1 MPDLDEELAR
11 AAAVGPETSGFGS
24 FGSGSAGTGAST
36 PSPARAGEPED
47 APPRRSL
54 GLLVSLLVMGV
65 GLLVLVL
72 TSLRSAVVYS
82 KGVDELV
89 TERARL
95 VGRTVRVEGSLVKGT
110 LVRRAEPCEYRFTLE
125 RRGQRLEVD
134 YPQCSI
140 PDTFRELGYTDV
152 TVTAEGKLAA
162 DGRFAATQIMA
173 KCPSKYEERARAA
186 ASATAGAAPPELPSR
201 LD

>member
-11 AAAVGPETSGFGS
+11 AAAIGPAAPEL
-24 FGSGSAGTGAST
+24 GSAGRSPATSEDPA
-36 PSPARAGEPED
+36 PPPARAGDPDE

-54 GLLVSLLVMGV
+54 GLLVTLLVMGL
-65 GLLVLVL
+65 GLLALVL

-89 TERARL
+89 AERARL
-95 VGRTVRVEGSLVKGT
+95 VGRTVRVEGTLVKGT

-140 PDTFRELGYTDV
+140 PDTFRDLGYTDV
-152 TVTAEGKLAA
+152 TVTAEGRLAT

-173 KCPSKYEERARAA
+173 KCPSKYEERTRAA
-186 ASATAGAAPPELPSR
+186 AAGASAPEPPAR